1 MIVKVVIP
9 DALYNRVYF
18 ARGEQGPQGATGPQG
33 SPGATGATGPQ
44 GPAGANGTSYV
55 PGDPIYVTVRN
66 STGSPLLKGSIVYV
80 SGSNGNHVQVSLAQ
94 AIGDITSARTIG
106 WVADTIPNNT
116 EGLIMVEGYLEGLNT
131 QGITAGAQL
140 YLSPTVPGGFTSTKP
155 VAPDHMVYVGVAV
168 KISAGDGHVYVKV
181 QNGYELDELHSVK
194 ITNPVNNQVLT
205 YDSATD
211 LWVNATNPADGVTS
225 ITASSPLTGGTITS
239 TGSIGLDQSLLTV
252 TQSQVTGLVS
262 ALAGKASTTHA
273 STHASGGTDAITIA
287 QSQVT
292 GLVAELANDA
302 KLNAANT
309 FSVGGHVIA
318 NSSVAVVPLV
328 LRGTSGQTGDLLQI
342 QNSASQNF
350 LTINNLGSVLFGS
363 SSGSF
368 LSGANGRVNIQLSD
382 ATAVGLSIRTAP
394 SQTAGFMEL
403 RDSANNLQTIITPGA
418 SIRTA
423 GNLVAGNANTA
434 LGQLTSFAGSAST
447 IGAVVRGA
455 ASQTANL
462 QEWQNSAGT
471 VRARVDSSGNVFGVT
486 YGGINQFVFVR
497 EELSGGSFE
506 AKKLTA
512 AAANPGAN
520 NGKLYFRDGTNAGT
534 LRLCVRAG
542 AAGAETTILDN
553 IPQ

>member
-33 SPGATGATGPQ
+33 VQGAQGPTGLT
-44 GPAGANGTSYV
+44 GPAGADGTSYT

-116 EGLIMVEGYLEGLNT
+116 EGLIMVEGYLTGLNT

-140 YLSPTVPGGFTSTKP
+140 YLSPTVPGGFTQTKP

-181 QNGYELDELHSVK
+181 QNGYELDELHDVK
-194 ITNPVNNQVLT
+194 ITSPVNNQVLT

-239 TGSIGLDQSLLTV
+239 TGSIGLDQSLLT
-252 TQSQVTGLVS
+252 L
-262 ALAGKASTTHA
+262 
-273 STHASGGTDAITIA
+273 A

-292 GLVAELANDA
+292 GLVTALAGKAGLADTQTFTGT
-302 KLNAANT
+302 NT
-309 FSVGGHVIA
+309 FNAGSTF
-318 NSSVAVVPLV
+318 N
-328 LRGTSGQTGDLLQI
+328 
-342 QNSASQNF
+342 NF
-350 LTINNLGSVLFGS
+350 LTINSVGGNGAGSIFTTGEAGGLNKILIAGSRGSGGVVIGTSAAVMDTPVLAVRAAATQTGALTEWRNNAQVVLTSITSAGNFNTGQVR
-363 SSGSF
+363 SG
-368 LSGANGRVNIQLSD
+368 
-382 ATAVGLSIRTAP
+382 T
-394 SQTAGFMEL
+394 TAG
-403 RDSANNLQTIITPGA
+403 
-418 SIRTA
+418 
-423 GNLVAGNANTA
+423 
-434 LGQLTSFAGSAST
+434 LGQLSVVSAGATT

-471 VRARVDSSGNVFGVT
+471 VLGSMSASGQFAISNFLNINASNTGIAQFGVYRIRFDGNNT
-486 YGGINQFVFVR
+486 GIGSQTPSVGGGVGVIAIQ
-497 EELSGGSFE
+497 
-506 AKKLTA
+506 
-512 AAANPGAN
+512 
-520 NGKLYFRDGTNAGT
+520 NAGT
-534 LRLCVRAG
+534 VPTSNPTAG
-542 AAGAETTILDN
+542 GILYVESGALKFRGSSGTVTTIAN
-553 IPQ
+553 A

>member
-1 MIVKVVIP
+1 MIVKVVVP
-9 DALYNRVYF
+9 DSIYARVYF

-33 SPGATGATGPQ
+33 VQGAQGPIGLT
-44 GPAGANGTSYV
+44 GPAGADGTSYT

-140 YLSPTVPGGFTSTKP
+140 YLSPTVPGGFTQTKP

-225 ITASSPLTGGTITS
+225 ITAAAPLTGGTITS

-262 ALAGKASTTHA
+262 ALAGT
-273 STHASGGTDAITIA
+273 
-287 QSQVT
+287 
-292 GLVAELANDA
+292 A
-302 KLNAANT
+302 KLGTANT
-309 FSVGGHVIA
+309 FTVGGHVINNDA
-318 NSSVAVVPLV
+318 AATIPLTIKGFTGQSTSLLALQTADSIVRARFTQTGAMRIGSDIGSTGLAVNMDFIGPGGVGAVIRGASGQSANLMEFQNSSGVTFTRFSPTGQIAT
-328 LRGTSGQTGDLLQI
+328 GT
-342 QNSASQNF
+342 NM
-350 LTINNLGSVLFGS
+350 
-363 SSGSF
+363 
-368 LSGANGRVNIQLSD
+368 
-382 ATAVGLSIRTAP
+382 AVGST
-394 SQTAGFMEL
+394 G
-403 RDSANNLQTIITPGA
+403 ITP
-418 SIRTA
+418 T
-423 GNLVAGNANTA
+423 NMFQV
-434 LGQLTSFAGSAST
+434 TSTSAT
-447 IGAVVRGA
+447 NVGAVVRGA

-462 QEWQNSAGT
+462 QEWQNSAGS
-471 VRARVDSSGNVFGVT
+471 VVARVDPSGAIVAGNGFQGSGILNTSGQTTVVISGARNVGLAGGTISVGGGAGVVFISNSTTVPTSNPTGGGIMYVESGALKFRGSSGTV
-486 YGGINQFVFVR
+486 
-497 EELSGGSFE
+497 
-506 AKKLTA
+506 
-512 AAANPGAN
+512 
-520 NGKLYFRDGTNAGT
+520 
-534 LRLCVRAG
+534 
-542 AAGAETTILDN
+542 TTIAN
-553 IPQ
+553 A